1 MAFAIQWSAH
11 QSNIVGIK
19 AVHSKIFLPPD
30 HPIDR
35 SLIDPH
41 ALTTIET
48 LQQAG
53 HTAYL
58 VGGGVRDL
66 LMGFHP
72 KDFDISTSA
81 RPDEIKKLFHR
92 QCILIGRRFRLAHI
106 RFGNR
111 IFEVSTFRAGDPN
124 TSSLII
130 HDNRWGTESEDVL
143 RRDFTMNA
151 LFYDPTKEAILDY
164 VGGVEDVR
172 RGLLKTIGD
181 PEVRFRQ
188 DPVRMIR
195 MIKFQARFGF
205 RCDDKAVTAMRRCR
219 QEILKSAPARV
230 LEELFKMLES
240 GKAEL
245 FFLLMTDHGFIELL
259 FPCFHHF
266 FSGPTREIAA
276 SYLRAV
282 DEILNRPGNQGLD
295 RSVLLAA
302 IVFPILEEELRTLIL
317 DRQGPVSTRDV
328 AHLTETLLHG
338 IMISS
343 FVHFP
348 KRLLGNLYLTIVNQ
362 FRMTPLTGHPK
373 FHIRFR
379 SHEDHLL
386 SLELLRIRALVR
398 PELGAV
404 CDQWEATIDCHHRPS

>member
-1 MAFAIQWSAH
+1 
-11 QSNIVGIK
+11 
-19 AVHSKIFLPPD
+19 VHPKIFSYPD

-66 LMGFHP
+66 LMGLHP

-81 RPDEIKKLFHR
+81 RPDEIKRLFHR
-92 QCILIGRRFRLAHI
+92 QCLLIGKRFRLAHI
-106 RFGNR
+106 RFGNK

-124 TSSLII
+124 SSSLIV
-130 HDNRWGTESEDVL
+130 HDNHWGTEDEDVL

-151 LFYDPTKEAILDY
+151 LFYDPTKETILDY
-164 VGGVEDVR
+164 VGGVEDVK

-181 PEVRFRQ
+181 PETRFRQ

-195 MIKFQARFGF
+195 MLKFQARFGF
-205 RCDDKAVTAMRRCR
+205 RCDEKAVTAMRRCR
-219 QEILKSAPARV
+219 REILKSAPARV

-245 FFLLMTDHGFIELL
+245 FFLLMTDHGFIELI

-266 FSGPTREIAA
+266 FAGPTREIAA

-282 DEILNRPGNQGLD
+282 DEIRNRPGGLAQD

-302 IVFPILEEELRTLIL
+302 IVFPILEEELRTLSW
-317 DRQGPVSTRDV
+317 DRQGPISVRDI
-328 AHLTETLLHG
+328 AHLAETLLHG
-338 IMISS
+338 ITISS

-348 KRLLGNLYLTIVNQ
+348 KRLLGNLYLTLVNQ
-362 FRMTPLTGHPK
+362 FRMTPLTGQPK
-373 FHIRFR
+373 YHIRFH
-379 SHEDHLL
+379 SHEDRFLA
-386 SLELLRIRALVR
+386 LELLKIRALVQ
-398 PELGAV
+398 PELGSV
-404 CDQWEATIDCHHRPS
+404 CDQWEATIAQHSHHE